1 MEKTKVVAY
10 IRYSS
15 HAQDDGNSVAAQISC
30 ITEYADRHNM
40 EVIEFYIDMAKTGRN
55 TKRNDYQ
62 RLIDDITTG
71 QLQSNTVIVRALD
84 RLHRNTKNGLIDV
97 DVFEKHKIRLIA
109 ITDGIDTA
117 DGNYSKFAL
126 TIKFAAAEDYS
137 NLLSKNTRAALL
149 ECAKDCKHLGG
160 TPPIGY
166 SVTPEGYYEID
177 ETKAPII
184 RDIYRFYLSGMGY
197 DDILTHMKRSGYKT
211 NYGNDFSK
219 SAINAILTNP
229 KYMGTYIYDKTCPK
243 DSEGK
248 RNSHAKKDKYVEIP
262 NGMPAII
269 SEADFNKVKEKMSQ
283 NATKHTSRNGK
294 QYYPLNGKIYCVE
307 CGKPF
312 SGNINNSNGRKYLQY
327 RRSCKCHVKSIRLE
341 QLNRAVFYALQQCIF
356 CPENKDKIVK
366 HINAK
371 LNVQKNL
378 QTEEII
384 TLTNRINGLENAQ
397 NRLATCLEEGKA
409 AKTILDKMQKNET
422 ELTSL
427 QKRLAIKNRQIINVD
442 DETYEKLIQRFVQYM
457 SDVKSPET
465 FALKDK
471 TIDSITIGEDQVTIH
486 FNNGVTVDEDTIQ
499 YFNI

>member
-1 MEKTKVVAY
+1 MEKKQVVAY

-30 ITEYADRHNM
+30 ITEYAEHHSM

-62 RLIDDITTG
+62 RLIEDITTG

-126 TIKFAAAEDYS
+126 TIKLAAAEDYS

-149 ECAKDCKHLGG
+149 ECAKECKHLGG

-166 SVTPEGYYEID
+166 RVTPEGYYEID
-177 ETKAPII
+177 ETKAPIV
-184 RDIYRFYLSGMGY
+184 RDIYRLYLSGMGY
-197 DDILTHMKRSGYKT
+197 DDIIEHLKKNGYKT
-211 NYGNDFSK
+211 VNGNDFSK
-219 SAINAILTNP
+219 SAISSILTNP
-229 KYMGTYIYDKTCPK
+229 KYMGTYIYDKTSPK
-243 DSEGK
+243 DSDGK
-248 RNSHAKKDKYVEIP
+248 RNSHSTKDKYVEIP
-262 NGMPAII
+262 DGMPAII
-269 SEADFNKVKEKMSQ
+269 SKADFNKVKEKMSQ

-294 QYYPLNGKIYCVE
+294 QYYPLNGKIYCAE

-327 RRSCKCHVKSIRLE
+327 RRSCKCKVKSVRLE
-341 QLNRAVFYALQQCIF
+341 QLNKAVFYALQQCLF
-356 CPENKDKIVK
+356 SNENKDRIIK

-371 LNVQKNL
+371 LAVQKNL

-384 TLTNRINGLENAQ
+384 ALTNKINGLENAQ

-422 ELTSL
+422 ELASL
-427 QKRLAIKNRQIINVD
+427 QKQLAIKSKQITTVD
-442 DETYEKLIQRFVQYM
+442 DETYDRLIKQFVPYM
-457 SDVKSPET
+457 SDIKSPEA
-465 FALKDK
+465 FSLKNE
-471 TIDSITIGEDQVTIH
+471 TINNIAIGEHYVTIR
-486 FNNGVTVDEDTIQ
+486 FNNGVTVDEDTTK